1 MKEFD
6 RTERLGAEFRRELAL
21 LVRDEVRDPRLANI
35 TIQEVRVAR
44 DLAHA
49 KVFFTCFPGAG
60 EGGEEPAAQ
69 ERLLNGRLSGFLRHG
84 LAQRVSRV
92 RAMPQLHFV
101 YDESIQSGERLA
113 ALIEGAVSGLDAES
127 AGYSAA
133 EQAADAEVDEDA
145 DPDRDPE
152 GLPQSRT

>member
-6 RTERLGAEFRRELAL
+6 RTERLGAEFRRELAV

-44 DLAHA
+44 DLSHA
-49 KVFFTCFPGAG
+49 KVFFTCFPGTG
-60 EGGEEPAAQ
+60 EGGEGSVEQ
-69 ERLLNGRLSGFLRHG
+69 ERLLNGRLAGFLRHG
-84 LAQRVSRV
+84 LAQRVNRV

-127 AGYSAA
+127 DGYPAA
-133 EQAADAEVDEDA
+133 EQAADVDENADA
-145 DPDRDPE
+145 DPDSE
-152 GLPQSRT
+152 GPPQPRT

>member
-44 DLAHA
+44 DLSHA
-49 KVFFTCFPGAG
+49 KVFFTCFPGTGDGA
-60 EGGEEPAAQ
+60 ERPAEQ
-69 ERLLNGRLSGFLRHG
+69 ERLLNGRLAGFLRHG

-113 ALIEGAVSGLDAES
+113 ALIEGAVEGLGEGPIGDL
-127 AGYSAA
+127 AA
-133 EQAADAEVDEDA
+133 TQAADEDA
-145 DPDRDPE
+145 LTDADRDPQ
-152 GLPQSRT
+152 GLPQPRT

>member
-6 RTERLGAEFRRELAL
+6 RTERLGAEFRRELAS

-44 DLAHA
+44 DLSHA
-49 KVFFTCFPGAG
+49 KVFFTCFAAPG
-60 EGGEEPAAQ
+60 EGGERPLEQ
-69 ERLLNGRLSGFLRHG
+69 ERLLNGRLAGFLRHG
-84 LAQRVSRV
+84 LAQRVNRV

-113 ALIEGAVSGLDAES
+113 ALIAGAVEGLE
-127 AGYSAA
+127 
-133 EQAADAEVDEDA
+133 A
-145 DPDRDPE
+145 DPGEDTAARQAPAENDIDDTDADRDPQ
-152 GLPQSRT
+152 GLPGPRT